1 MRKVTLYIAMS
12 LDGYIADRHGGVDW
26 LCGSAAD
33 DGSYERFAADIDT
46 VIMGRRTY
54 EQITTEL
61 SPGVWPYEGMDCY
74 VLTRRHFEPEPG
86 VAFTDES
93 PGALIARLTALPGKG
108 IWICGGAA
116 TAMQFVR
123 AGLVDEYRISII
135 PVLLGAGIRLFSE
148 LDGTRRL
155 ILTGVSESGGIAEL
169 KYVSS
174 P

>member
-33 DGSYERFAADIDT
+33 DGSYESFAADIDT

-86 VAFTDES
+86 VVFTDES

-108 IWICGGAA
+108 IWIWRRRCNGNAVCARRACRRIPHLYYPDAA
-116 TAMQFVR
+116 R
-123 AGLVDEYRISII
+123 RGN
-135 PVLLGAGIRLFSE
+135 PVLQRA
-148 LDGTRRL
+148 
-155 ILTGVSESGGIAEL
+155 
-169 KYVSS
+169 
-174 P
+174 